1 MALCLWSGSR
11 ELKIPRGA
19 NDAFGCS
26 MSVIDNNRAAHSATA
41 LSRLVW
47 RPSQIAGL
55 SRIGFLLGLVV
66 IAQIMA
72 PSFLTPANLQ
82 VILMAVAA
90 IGIMA
95 FGMTLVVI
103 AGEIDLSIAGIA
115 ILSCVMGGILI
126 PTGSPLLIIGATLL
140 TGLVAGLI
148 NGVLVARLRIPSLIA
163 TLGLLGISRALA
175 NIASGG
181 QALYP
186 ESIGPYIWLGR
197 GALLGVPI
205 PVLIL
210 LVLAV
215 AAICLTRFSVFGRAL
230 YATGGN
236 AQAARLS
243 GINIA
248 AIRITVFML
257 CGFCAALAGML
268 DSARLSYINPAG
280 FEGVEL
286 SVLAVTVLGGAALSG
301 GKGTIIGTFVA
312 ALIIGVVNN
321 LLNQLG
327 VSIYLQQVVTAVV
340 ILLVVLP
347 DALQKGAG
355 K

>member
-1 MALCLWSGSR
+1 
-11 ELKIPRGA
+11 
-19 NDAFGCS
+19 
-26 MSVIDNNRAAHSATA
+26 MSAIDNNSAVHSAA
-41 LSRLVW
+41 AAFRPPWRL
-47 RPSQIAGL
+47 SQIAGL
-55 SRIGFLLGLVV
+55 SRIGALLVLVV
-66 IAQIMA
+66 IAQSMA
-72 PSFLTPANLQ
+72 PSFLSVANLQ

-103 AGEIDLSIAGIA
+103 AGEIDLSIAGVA
-115 ILSCVMGGILI
+115 ILACVVGGILI
-126 PTGSPLLIIGATLL
+126 PTGSPLLIIGATLA

-148 NGVLVARLRIPSLIA
+148 NGLLVTRLRIPSLIA
-163 TLGLLGISRALA
+163 TLGMLGIARALA
-175 NIASGG
+175 NIVSGG

-186 ESIGPYIWLGR
+186 DSIASYIWLGR
-197 GALLGVPI
+197 GTLLGIPI

-215 AAICLTRFSVFGRAL
+215 LAICLTRFSVFGRAL

-236 AQAARLS
+236 AEAARLS
-243 GINIA
+243 GINTA
-248 AIRITVFML
+248 AVRITVFML
-257 CGFCAALAGML
+257 CGFSAALAGML

-280 FEGVEL
+280 FEGIEL

-301 GKGTIIGTFVA
+301 GKGTITGTLVA

-327 VSIYLQQVVTAVV
+327 VSIYLQQVVTAAV
-340 ILLVVLP
+340 ILIVVLP
-347 DALQKGAG
+347 DALQRGSG